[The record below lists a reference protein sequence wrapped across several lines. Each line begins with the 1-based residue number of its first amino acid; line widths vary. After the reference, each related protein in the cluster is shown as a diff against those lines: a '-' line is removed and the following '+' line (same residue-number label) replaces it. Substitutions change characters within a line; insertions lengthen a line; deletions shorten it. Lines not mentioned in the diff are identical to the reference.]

1 MAEIEKCNIVNG
13 QDRRVRSR
21 LQTPAIKCSIF
32 SGETIEA
39 LEGIL
44 CDISEDSVTCKV
56 EGGALPLLKSKVFL
70 RIDGVDAEKINGT
83 VCSVKK
89 YDCYTRLGLAVD
101 QKGITDL
108 FKKQNIPVLDR
119 RGGQRRESRM
129 GDEWARRR
137 EFERRGFWLGLQ
149 SKRYFSHHAWE
160 LGNKSEYFFMKPLQ
174 SGTGSHVV
182 VDSREMIM
190 MSSNNYLGLS
200 THPRVKEAA
209 KKAIDKYG
217 SSPSASSLL
226 GGTLDIHLELEEVLA
241 RIKGAEASCVFS
253 AGYTTNVTTLLTV
266 LNKDDGAFYDEKN
279 HASLIDG
286 VRLSGAGGRAYHHCN
301 VEDLDRKLAQS
312 QAKNNLVITDSVFSM
327 DGDIA
332 PLPQIYRT
340 SKSHGAA
347 LMVDEAH
354 ATGIYGKR
362 GWGLIEHFQMEGKIE
377 IVMGSL
383 SKVLAGVGGFIA
395 GSKELIRILKHT
407 ARAFVFSTAIPPS
420 MCAAILECL
429 KIIEEEPER
438 RERLWKNALIFREGL
453 KAEGFNVGLSASPII
468 PVIFPTE
475 EQTNF
480 MTRGLRAEGI
490 YVTPAIYPA
499 VKKNATR
506 VRCTVMSSHTE
517 EDLAKAL
524 HAFVKVR
531 KMYLEHGSKIS

>member
-1 MAEIEKCNIVNG
+1 MSEIENSNIVKG
-13 QDRRVRSR
+13 QDRRMRSR
-21 LQTPAIKCSIF
+21 FQTPSIKCAIS
-32 SGETIEA
+32 SSDKAEA
-39 LEGIL
+39 VQGVV
-44 CDISEDSVTCKV
+44 CDVAEDSITCKIQ
-56 EGGALPLLKSKVFL
+56 GGMFPLLKSKVFI

-89 YDCYTRLGLAVD
+89 YDSYTRLGLAVD
-101 QKGITDL
+101 QKEITDL
-108 FKKQNIPVLDR
+108 FQQQNIPVFDR
-119 RGGQRRESRM
+119 REKQRREDRA
-129 GDEWARRR
+129 GAEWARRR

-174 SGTGSHVV
+174 SGTGAHVI

-209 KKAIDKYG
+209 KRAIDIYG

-226 GGTLDIHLELEEVLA
+226 GGTLDIHLELEEALA
-241 RIKGAEASCVFS
+241 RIKGTEASCVFS
-253 AGYTTNVTTLLTV
+253 AGYTTNVTTLLTI

-286 VRLSGAGGRAYHHCN
+286 VRLSGASGRAYHHCN
-301 VEDLDRKLAQS
+301 VEDLERKLAQS
-312 QAKNNLVITDSVFSM
+312 HAKNNLVITDSVFSM

-340 SKSHGAA
+340 SRSHGAA

-362 GWGLIEHFQMEGKIE
+362 GRGLIEYFQMEGKIE

-429 KIIEEEPER
+429 KIIEEEPDR
-438 RERLWKNALIFREGL
+438 RDQLWKNASIFREGL

-517 EDLAKAL
+517 NDIAKAL

-531 KMYLEHGSKIS
+531 DEYLGHGSKIS

>member
-1 MAEIEKCNIVNG
+1 MTLIARGNAAGVSDRRLHPRFRTPPLRCAISLAGENVESFQGVVCDVSRDGIACNIDGAEI
-13 QDRRVRSR
+13 
-21 LQTPAIKCSIF
+21 P
-32 SGETIEA
+32 
-39 LEGIL
+39 
-44 CDISEDSVTCKV
+44 
-56 EGGALPLLKSKVFL
+56 PLKSMVSL
-70 RIDGVDAEKINGT
+70 QIDGHETKKINGILR
-83 VCSVKK
+83 SAIK
-89 YDCYTRLGLAVD
+89 YDSYLRIGLAVD
-101 QKGITDL
+101 QSGIDDL
-108 FKKQNIPVLDR
+108 LLKRNVPVIDR
-119 RGGQRRESRM
+119 RMDQRRDHRTIADRAM
-129 GDEWARRR
+129 QR
-137 EFERRGFWLGLQ
+137 EYDRRGFWLGLE

-160 LGNKSEYFFMKPLQ
+160 LGNRDEYFFMKPLQ
-174 SGTGSHVV
+174 SGTGAHVI

-200 THPRVKEAA
+200 THPRVKEVA

-226 GGTLDIHLELEEVLA
+226 GGTLDIHLELEEILA

-253 AGYTTNVTTLLTV
+253 SGYTTNLTTLLAV
-266 LNKDDGAFYDEKN
+266 LSKDDGAFFDEKN

-286 VRLSGAGGRAYHHCN
+286 VRLSGAGGRAYRHCD
-301 VEDLDRKLAQS
+301 VGDLDKKLSRSA
-312 QAKNNLVITDSVFSM
+312 AKNNLVVTDSVFSM

-340 SKSHGAA
+340 SKAHGAA

-354 ATGIYGKR
+354 ATGIYGQK

-438 RERLWKNALIFREGL
+438 RERLWKNMATLRDGL
-453 KAEGFNVGLSASPII
+453 KAKGFDTGLSQSPIV

-480 MTRGLRAEGI
+480 MTRGLRSEGI

-506 VRCTVMSSHTE
+506 VRCTVMASHSE
-517 EDLAKAL
+517 EDISKVLD
-524 HAFVKVR
+524 AFVKVR
-531 KMYLEHGSKIS
+531 KMYPRHGS

>member
-1 MAEIEKCNIVNG
+1 MAGENVG
-13 QDRRVRSR
+13 S
-21 LQTPAIKCSIF
+21 LQGAI
-32 SGETIEA
+32 
-39 LEGIL
+39 
-44 CDISEDSVTCKV
+44 CDISEDSITCQID
-56 EGGALPLLKSKVFL
+56 GSSPPTLKSKVFL
-70 RIDGVDAEKINGT
+70 RASGDESNNISGI
-83 VCSVKK
+83 VCSIKK
-89 YDCYTRLGLAVD
+89 SDSSFRLGLAVD
-101 QKGITDL
+101 KKGLSNL
-108 FKKQNIPVLDR
+108 FKQQKLTVIDR
-119 RGGQRRESRM
+119 RIGQRREASTS
-129 GDEWARRR
+129 DEWTKRR
-137 EFERRGFWLGLQ
+137 EYERRGFWLGLQ

-160 LGNKSEYFFMKPLQ
+160 LGNKDEYFFMKPLQ
-174 SGTGSHVV
+174 SGTGSHVI
-182 VDSREMIM
+182 VDSRDMIM

-226 GGTLDIHLELEEVLA
+226 GGTLDIHLELEEALA

-253 AGYTTNVTTLLTV
+253 AGYTTNLTTLVTV
-266 LNKDDGAFYDEKN
+266 LNKEDSAFYDEKN

-286 VRLSGAGGRAYHHCN
+286 VRLSGANGRAYHHCN
-301 VEDLDRKLAQS
+301 VEDLDRKLARS
-312 QAKNNLVITDSVFSM
+312 LSKNNLVVTDSVFSM

-340 SKSHGAA
+340 AKSHGAA

-354 ATGIYGKR
+354 ATGIYGER
-362 GWGLIEHFQMEGKIE
+362 GRGLIEHFQMEGKVE

-438 RERLWKNALIFREGL
+438 RERLWENASIFREGL

-517 EDLAKAL
+517 EDLTKAL

-531 KMYLEHGSKIS
+531 NMYPGYGSKIS